1 MKEHYRRLKPQTI
14 QRLQQLLTPAE
25 FQGFCRG
32 NVVKYAERAG
42 YKDLPELEVLKLID
56 YANWW
61 YESLTGKPV
70 SYGLL
75 EGE

>member
-61 YESLTGKPV
+61 YESLAGKPV

>member
-1 MKEHYRRLKPQTI
+1 MNEHYRRLNPQTI
-14 QRLQQLLTPAE
+14 TRLQQMLSPEE
-25 FQGFCRG
+25 FQGFCHG

-42 YKDLPELEVLKLID
+42 FKDVPELEVLKLID

-61 YESLTGKPV
+61 YESLAGKPV
-70 SYGLL
+70 SYNLL